1 MADGLNL
8 VRRGTNFSGV
18 GFEKGSN
25 RRLASSI
32 RRCIWSLTL
41 LCGLSACGHAAHDA
55 SRASGSDLPSAFA
68 KATAG
73 RARWTA
79 ATGGRTFL
87 WTGCWRTPGAA
98 WCDPFSGLAA
108 RGLHALAG
116 RAECDGKDGRNGNYG
131 RSRVPADVL
140 TVPANSQ

>member
-73 RARWTA
+73 R
-79 ATGGRTFL
+79 GGL
-87 WTGCWRTPGAA
+87 TPAPGGGGVF
-98 WCDPFSGLAA
+98 WGGGWGSPRGGGGWPLFCFVGL
-108 RGLHALAG
+108 RGPPVVG
-116 RAECDGKDGRNGNYG
+116 
-131 RSRVPADVL
+131 
-140 TVPANSQ
+140 